1 MQTMQRKS
9 EANGSVVT
17 SAAMIQNSGRT
28 WMYQTL
34 SLSAFSVLSFVYSP
48 HLMSLKSTF
57 QRETH
62 YLCTRKSNRQDVTVI
77 YSKEYMLRQDQ
88 QKNPLLFPFVSWP
101 LAQQREDRTE
111 VSAPALAVNHETGP
125 GVLREAGSAKCTAK
139 IIVIL
144 YTLYITLCTVHI
156 VHYTV
161 YYL

>member
-9 EANGSVVT
+9 EANGLVVT
-17 SAAMIQNSGRT
+17 SAAMIQNSGKT

-62 YLCTRKSNRQDVTVI
+62 YLSTRKSNRQDVTVI

-88 QKNPLLFPFVSWP
+88 QKYPLLFPFVSWP
-101 LAQQREDRTE
+101 LAQQRDDRTE
-111 VSAPALAVNHETGP
+111 VSAPALAVDHETGP
-125 GVLREAGSAKCTAK
+125 GGLREAGSAQCTAK
-139 IIVIL
+139 IL
-144 YTLYITLCTVHI
+144 YTLYITHCT
-156 VHYTV
+156 
-161 YYL
+161 